1 MCTLIAGIDV
11 LGPGTL
17 LVGANRD
24 ESPERATAGP
34 GVLEERPRVV
44 GGRDLVSGGTWL
56 AIREGRFVSAL
67 MNRRPLPD
75 ASLDPTALRS
85 RGLLCLDA
93 AASGPALDEP
103 ATIDPG
109 TGEARPRRLDQA
121 LGLLARDAYAH
132 CTLVGL
138 TTDGVGWAIH
148 AGHGRAPEATWI
160 GPGWHVITHQD
171 VDDPTEPRTA
181 WLLRRLEGASPAD
194 AEEALQLLQSL
205 LRLHGDGGEPAVCL
219 HRERFPTVS
228 SSLLA
233 LRGRDAG
240 GGVRAP
246 ASFGPPRYLHA
257 AGPPCVTPYEDVSRL
272 LAA

>member
-1 MCTLIAGIDV
+1 VCTLIAGIDV

-17 LVGANRD
+17 VVGANRD

-34 GVLEERPRVV
+34 GVLVARPRVV

-75 ASLDPTALRS
+75 AALDPSALRS

-93 AASGPALDEP
+93 AAGGPALDEP

-109 TGEARPRRLDQA
+109 TGELRPRRLDAA
-121 LGLLARDAYAH
+121 LALIARDAYAH

-138 TTDGVGWAIH
+138 TTDGIGWAIH
-148 AGHGRAPEATWI
+148 AGAGQGRAPEATWI
-160 GPGWHVITHQD
+160 GAGWHVITHQE

-181 WLLRRLEGASPAD
+181 WLLRRLEGANPRDAD
-194 AEEALQLLQSL
+194 EALALLGSL
-205 LRLHGDGGEPAVCL
+205 LRLHGDGGEPPVCL

-233 LRGRDAG
+233 LRGAAEG
-240 GGVRAP
+240 AAP
-246 ASFGPPRYLHA
+246 VSIGPPRYLHA
-257 AGPPCVTPYEDVSRL
+257 AGPPCVTPYEDVSKL
-272 LAA
+272 LAP

>member
-1 MCTLIAGIDV
+1 MCTLIAGLDV
-11 LGPGTL
+11 LGSGTL
-17 LVGANRD
+17 VLGANRD
-24 ESPERATAGP
+24 ESPERPTAGP
-34 GVLEERPRVV
+34 GVLVDRPRVV
-44 GGRDLVSGGTWL
+44 GGRDLLSGGTWL
-56 AIREGRFVSAL
+56 AIREARFASAL
-67 MNRRPLPD
+67 MNRRPIPD
-75 ASLDPTALRS
+75 AALDPSSLRS

-93 AASGPALDEP
+93 AASGPAIDAP

-109 TGEARPRRLDQA
+109 TGEARPRRLDAA

-138 TTDGVGWAIH
+138 SSDGGGWAIH

-160 GPGWHVITHQD
+160 SPGWHVITHQD

-181 WLLRRLEGASPAD
+181 WLRERIQGASPRDVD
-194 AEEALQLLQSL
+194 AALELLSSL

-233 LRGRDAG
+233 LGALG
-240 GGVRAP
+240 GDR
-246 ASFGPPRYLHA
+246 SRYLHA
-257 AGPPCVTPYEDVSRL
+257 DGPPCTTAYRDFSEL
-272 LAA
+272 LR